1 MEASFDFET
10 PVNRRDSGSYKW
22 DADLPEGV
30 VLTPAQRDRVIPLWV
45 ADMDF
50 QAAPCIRDALR
61 RRVEHGVFGYTRV
74 PDSYYESVIRWFG
87 QRHGLALQRDWIQYT
102 TGVVPALSAV
112 IKALAAPGEGV
123 IVQTP
128 VYNCFFSSIRNNGC
142 RIMPAPLSR
151 RDLTDGRFTYAMD
164 FDVLEAA
171 CADPA
176 NRILLLCNPHN
187 PAGRRWTAEEL
198 RRAGDIARRHG
209 VIVVSD
215 EIHCE
220 IVAPGTAYTP
230 YASLGGD
237 YCRDSV
243 TLGSPSKSFNTAGLQ
258 IANIICERPEWREK
272 IDKAINI
279 NEICDVNPFG
289 PVALEAAYSEEG
301 ARWLAALNEV
311 VWKNY
316 EILCARFRSALPE
329 FPVAALEATYLA
341 WIDTSVLPLS
351 SEEIE
356 AELLRGEQ
364 VWINAG
370 SMYGADGFIRINLAC
385 PSTRLQEGLDRVVT
399 GLQRLC
405 GQVRR

>member
-1 MEASFDFET
+1 MKASFDFET

-30 VLTPAQRDRVIPLWV
+30 ALTPAQRDRVLPLWV

-87 QRHGLALQRDWIQYT
+87 QRHGLTLQRDWIQYT

-151 RDLTDGRFTYAMD
+151 RDLPDGRFTYAMD
-164 FDVLEAA
+164 FDLLEAA

-198 RRAGDIARRHG
+198 RRAGDVARRHG

-220 IVAPGTAYTP
+220 IVAPGTTYTP

-311 VWKNY
+311 IWKNY
-316 EILCARFRSALPE
+316 EILNARFHSALPE

-356 AELLRGEQ
+356 ADLLRGE
-364 VWINAG
+364 
-370 SMYGADGFIRINLAC
+370 
-385 PSTRLQEGLDRVVT
+385 
-399 GLQRLC
+399 
-405 GQVRR
+405 